1 MQTHNCEV
9 VITPQYTIGA
19 GIDCHKDIMV
29 VHISSKD
36 GQKSETLEFK
46 TFTDDLETL
55 TEYLVKEKVEV
66 VLMESTGVYW
76 ISLYHKLIGAKLNV
90 IVANPQHI
98 KQMPKRKTDRKDAK
112 WLCTLAINGLVRKS
126 FVPDGVHYSFREY
139 CRIRD
144 NYRKRITQLNN
155 RMVKILERS
164 NIKLRSVSSSI
175 RTKTCQL
182 IIGSILNG
190 ITDPAQLSA
199 LCLGKLKNKKEEI
212 EKAVKGTISEGDQII
227 LRLLQEDRDH
237 AQKQLD
243 SVNEKIL
250 EMEQAHYTLEVKL
263 LDEISGI
270 GQLTA
275 QQIIA
280 EIGTDMD
287 KFETADQLTS
297 WAGLAPGNNE
307 SAGKKKSTSTK
318 KGNKYLRTAMVTAAW
333 AAARSK
339 KTYWFFLFS
348 YLKRKMS
355 AKKAI
360 IAIARRM
367 LKVVFKVLK
376 EKIHYVEGGKEL
388 FDHYQHARL
397 AKQVDKSTIKA
408 A

>member
-9 VITPQYTIGA
+9 VITPQYHLGA
-19 GIDCHKDIMV
+19 GIDCHKDKMV

-36 GQKSETLEFK
+36 GQKSETKEFR
-46 TFTDDLETL
+46 TFTDDLEEL
-55 TEYLVKEKVEV
+55 TGYLVKENVEV

-76 ISLYHKLIGAKLNV
+76 ISLYHKLIAANLNV

-98 KQMPKRKTDRKDAK
+98 KQMPKRKTDPKDAK
-112 WLCTLAINGLVRKS
+112 WLCTLAINVLVRKS

-164 NIKLRSVSSSI
+164 NIKLQSVSSSV

-182 IIGSILNG
+182 IIKSILNG
-190 ITDPAQLSA
+190 ITDPARLSA

-212 EKAVKGTISEGDQII
+212 EKAGKGTITDEDQII
-227 LRLLQEDRDH
+227 LRLLQVDRSH
-237 AQKQLD
+237 AQKQID
-243 SVNEKIL
+243 SVNERIL
-250 EMEQAHYTLEVKL
+250 EMEQTHYTIEVKL

-280 EIGTDMD
+280 EIGTDMS
-287 KFETADQLTS
+287 KFETADQLNS
-297 WAGLAPGNNE
+297 WAGLAPDNNE
-307 SAGKKKSTSTK
+307 NAGKKKSTSTK

-333 AAARSK
+333 ATARSK

-367 LKVVFKVLK
+367 LTVVFKVLK
-376 EKIHYVEGGKEL
+376 EKVQYVEGGKAL
-388 FDHYQHARL
+388 FDHYQHLRL
-397 AKQVDKSTIKA
+397 VKQVDKSTIIA

>member
-9 VITPQYTIGA
+9 VITPQYHLGA
-19 GIDCHKDIMV
+19 GIDCHKDKMV

-36 GQKSETLEFK
+36 GQKSETKEFR
-46 TFTDDLETL
+46 TFTDDLEEL
-55 TEYLVKEKVEV
+55 TGYLVKENVEV

-76 ISLYHKLIGAKLNV
+76 ISLYHKLIAANLNV

-98 KQMPKRKTDRKDAK
+98 KQMPKRKTDPKDAK
-112 WLCTLAINGLVRKS
+112 WLCTLAINVLVRKS

-164 NIKLRSVSSSI
+164 NIKLQSVSSSV

-182 IIGSILNG
+182 IIKSILNG
-190 ITDPAQLSA
+190 ITDPARLSA

-212 EKAVKGTISEGDQII
+212 EKAGKGTITDEDQII
-227 LRLLQEDRDH
+227 LRLLQVDRSH
-237 AQKQLD
+237 AQKQID
-243 SVNEKIL
+243 SVNERIL
-250 EMEQAHYTLEVKL
+250 EMEQTHYTIEVKL

-280 EIGTDMD
+280 EIGTDMS
-287 KFETADQLTS
+287 KFETADQLNS
-297 WAGLAPGNNE
+297 WAGLAPDNNE

-318 KGNKYLRTAMVTAAW
+318 KGSKYLRTAMVTAAW
-333 AAARSK
+333 ATARSK

-367 LKVVFKVLK
+367 LTVVFKVLK
-376 EKIHYVEGGKEL
+376 EKVQYVEGGKAL
-388 FDHYQHARL
+388 FDHYQHLRL
-397 AKQVDKSTIKA
+397 VKQVDKSTIIA